1 MGFKNDGVLV
11 QEYVYDFGVDGGA
24 NGANI
29 TLSDKAGVDPL
40 PVGAIIKGVTAKV
53 LTAIVGSGS
62 STVSWGIE
70 GTADGYSGTTIAE
83 ATLVDNFIVN
93 GWDLDASLLWDLTND
108 HPIYQAVTSAATGGL
123 VLLIST
129 ADLTAGK
136 MIFLVEY
143 YLPSLT

>member
-1 MGFKNDGVLV
+1 MSFKNAGLHV
-11 QEYVYDFGVDGGA
+11 QEYVYDFAADGGV
-24 NGANI
+24 NGSNI
-29 TLSDKAGVDPL
+29 TLSAKDNKDPL
-40 PVGAIIKGVTAKV
+40 PLGSIIKGVTAKV
-53 LTAIVGSGS
+53 ITAIVGSGS

-70 GTADGYSGTTIAE
+70 GTANGYSGTTIAE

-93 GWDLDASLLWDLTND
+93 GWDRGASLLWDDTDD
-108 HPIYQAVTSAATGGL
+108 HALYPNVSSEAKGGL

-143 YLPSLT
+143 LRPSLT